1 MGANLFEMEKKVK
14 RRYRI
19 IQIGF
24 LVLCLAAIR
33 LFEDELFYD
42 PLIAFFKSDYLL
54 GEVPDYKLGKLL
66 LNLFFRFMLNT
77 LLSLAIIYLAFR
89 DIQILRFSALL
100 YGILLVTGFVIFTFL
115 LLNIEHEHYLALF
128 YVRRFLIHPLFI
140 LILLPAFYYYRLRS
154 YR

>member
-1 MGANLFEMEKKVK
+1 MEKKVK

-19 IQIGF
+19 VQIGA

-33 LFEDELFYD
+33 LFEDGLFYD
-42 PLIAFFKSDYLL
+42 PLIRFFKSDYLL
-54 GEVPDYKLGKLL
+54 GEIPEYHLGKLL
-66 LNLFFRFMLNT
+66 LNLFIRFMLNT
-77 LLSLAIIYLAFR
+77 LISLAIIYLAFR

-100 YGILLVTGFVIFTFL
+100 YAILLVAGFIVFTFL
-115 LLNIEHEHYLALF
+115 LINIEHEHYLALF

-154 YR
+154 YK